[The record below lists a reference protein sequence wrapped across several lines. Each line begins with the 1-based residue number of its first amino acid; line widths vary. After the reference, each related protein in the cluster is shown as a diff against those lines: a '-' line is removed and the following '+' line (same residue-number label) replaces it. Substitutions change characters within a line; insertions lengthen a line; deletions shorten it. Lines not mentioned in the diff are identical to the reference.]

1 MAKQRKHQVERQI
14 WYGAKSKFLEQVDE
28 QVEERIMY
36 RVAAHL
42 KVSRHS
48 LAGACL
54 RDGRYGQ
61 VCRQVS
67 GSIMEQTWGQV
78 WLPIERELGEED
90 YDG

>member
-1 MAKQRKHQVERQI
+1 MAKQRKHQVESEI
-14 WYGAKSKFLEQVDE
+14 WYMARSKFLEQIE
-28 QVEERIMY
+28 NRIMY

-42 KVSRHS
+42 EVSRHS

-67 GSIMEQTWGQV
+67 GSIMEQTWAPV
-78 WLPIERELGEED
+78 WVSIERQAGED
-90 YDG
+90 YGG

>member
-1 MAKQRKHQVERQI
+1 MAKQCKHQVESEI
-14 WYGAKSKFLEQVDE
+14 WYMARSKFLEQLDD
-28 QVEERIMY
+28 RIMY

-42 KVSRHS
+42 EVSRHS

-67 GSIMEQTWGQV
+67 GSIMEQTWAPV
-78 WLPIERELGEED
+78 WVSIERQAGED
-90 YDG
+90 YGG

>member
-1 MAKQRKHQVERQI
+1 MAKQCKHQVESEI
-14 WYGAKSKFLEQVDE
+14 WYMARSKFLEQLDN
-28 QVEERIMY
+28 RITD

-67 GSIMEQTWGQV
+67 GSIMEQIWPLV
-78 WLPIERELGEED
+78 WVPIERQAGED
-90 YDG
+90 

>member
-1 MAKQRKHQVERQI
+1 MAKQRKHQVESEI
-14 WYGAKSKFLEQVDE
+14 WYMARSKFLEQIE
-28 QVEERIMY
+28 NRIMY

-42 KVSRHS
+42 EVSRHS
-48 LAGACL
+48 LVGASL

-67 GSIMEQTWGQV
+67 GPIMEQTWAPV
-78 WLPIERELGEED
+78 WVPIELQARED